1 MNLEQLVGQARQGDD
16 EAFYQLICQ
25 QQKQLY
31 SVAYAF
37 LRNEADTLEAIQEA
51 TCRSYLRLS
60 RLKEPAHFRTW
71 LTRILIHVCL
81 DELKRQKRV
90 ASDWH
95 AGESLAI
102 PIGSQLEQTAEKLVI
117 EEALTKL
124 TPMYRSI
131 ILMKYFEDLTIRE
144 IASRL
149 GYPEGTVKTWL
160 HKALGALRKDLG
172 KGW

>member
-1 MNLEQLVGQARQGDD
+1 M
-16 EAFYQLICQ
+16 
-25 QQKQLY
+25 
-31 SVAYAF
+31 
-37 LRNEADTLEAIQEA
+37 
-51 TCRSYLRLS
+51 
-60 RLKEPAHFRTW
+60 
-71 LTRILIHVCL
+71 
-81 DELKRQKRV
+81 
-90 ASDWH
+90 
-95 AGESLAI
+95 
-102 PIGSQLEQTAEKLVI
+102 EQTAEKLVI
-117 EEALTKL
+117 EEALAKL